1 MKKIASFVLT
11 TALVLGMGASAFA
24 AATPSKVVLD
34 EVKADASVTVSGL
47 SSLIGAKV
55 EIKKAEEAAK
65 TAEEV
70 KRVEEQTK
78 SVLTDVAANVDLKA
92 AVSEVLPQEVA
103 AGTGEHGKKEDVK
116 VEVTAVQTFSVE
128 TERLADSAK
137 VEVALESKMID
148 TAYAENE
155 ELVVLVAVP
164 KVDAATG
171 KVTYTY
177 TKVKAVY
184 KDGKINMK
192 LTGKQLKTFGSNFTV
207 MALKQVK
214 QKAV

>member
-1 MKKIASFVLT
+1 MMKRIASFVLT
-11 TALVLGMGASAFA
+11 TALVLGMGVSAFA

-34 EVKADASVTVSGL
+34 EVKADATATVSGI
-47 SSLIGAKV
+47 SSVLGATV
-55 EIKKAEEAAK
+55 TIQKAEEAAT
-65 TAEEV
+65 TAAEA
-70 KRVEEQTK
+70 KKVEEQTRE
-78 SVLTDVAANVDLKA
+78 VLADVVANVDLKEI
-92 AVSEVLPQEVA
+92 VSEVLPQETA
-103 AGTGEHGKKEDVK
+103 AASGTVKQEEAK
-116 VEVTAVQTFSVE
+116 VEVAAVQTFSVE
-128 TERLADSAK
+128 TKRLADSAK

-148 TAYAENE
+148 AVYKENE

-184 KDGKINMK
+184 KDGKINVK
-192 LTGKQLKTFGSNFTV
+192 LTGKQLKSFGSSFTV